1 MWTSVKQ
8 MELKNVEA
16 EETTVVMMNTPDA
29 SSEGL
34 VSLQRTPAMK
44 RRAIGRPT
52 KYTPATTKTI
62 CDAVADG
69 TPLKYAAALGGISHE
84 TLCQWQRRYPE
95 FSDAIQ
101 NAIGKGIQAR
111 LKLINHAAENGD
123 VRAAQ
128 WWLEHVVPEH
138 FAKTRIQLEHVG
150 QIEHSFVIPQETMNQ
165 IAEARRK
172 YESRTEADRT

>member
-1 MWTSVKQ
+1 

-16 EETTVVMMNTPDA
+16 EETKVVMTNTPVA
-29 SSEGL
+29 STECLIGP
-34 VSLQRTPAMK
+34 QKTPAMK
-44 RRAIGRPT
+44 RQAIGRPS
-52 KYTPATTKTI
+52 KYNPATTKKI

-69 TPLKYAAALGGISHE
+69 TPLKYAAAVGGISHE

-111 LKLINHAAENGD
+111 LKLINTAAELGD

-138 FAKTRIQLEHVG
+138 FAKTRIQLEHIG
-150 QIEHSFVIPQETMNQ
+150 QIEHSFVIPQETLNQ